1 MSERVMIVGA
11 GAIGGMLA
19 GYLSAAGR
27 PVTLLARGEYAA
39 LVAREG
45 IALTTPA
52 GETLHGR
59 PRVATNAAEAGV
71 QDVVLF
77 ATKAYSLPQA
87 MRDAAAALGPH
98 TLVAPVV
105 NGVPWWF
112 GDEAAPVRAVDP
124 DGSLARAVPPQRL
137 VGSVT
142 YSPCARGP
150 GNAWHHSVPG
160 QLTLGASR
168 PGGDPHAAERVAAL
182 FDGARFSAVVVPDI
196 RRAVWTKLVTNA
208 AFNTLCALT
217 GSRQCEVAADP
228 RLGPYALGIMRE
240 IAALAHATGS
250 GIDGEVEQR
259 FESARKTGIHK
270 PSTLQDFE
278 AGRPIEIG
286 ALVDAP
292 LELAARHGV
301 ATPLLALVGA
311 ILGRKARAAGLVPA
325 TP

>member
-1 MSERVMIVGA
+1 MIVGA

-19 GYLSAAGR
+19 GYLAAAGR
-27 PVTLLARGEYAA
+27 PVTLLARGANAA

-45 IALTTPA
+45 IALTTPG
-52 GETLHGR
+52 GEVLHGR
-59 PRVATNAAEAGV
+59 PRVATDAAEAGV

-77 ATKAYSLPQA
+77 ATKAHSLPQA
-87 MRDAAAALGPH
+87 MRDAAPAIGAR

-112 GDEAAPVRAVDP
+112 GDDAAPVRAVDP
-124 DGSLARAVPPQRL
+124 DGSLTRAVPPERL

-160 QLTLGASR
+160 QLTLGASQ
-168 PGGDPHAAERVAAL
+168 PGGDPHVAERVAAV
-182 FDGARFSAVVVPDI
+182 FAGAKFSAVVVPDI

-208 AFNTLCALT
+208 TFNTLCALT
-217 GSRQCEVAADP
+217 GSRQCEVAADEH
-228 RLGPYALGIMRE
+228 LGPYALGIMRE
-240 IAALAHATGS
+240 VAALASATGS
-250 GIDGEVEQR
+250 GIDGDLAQR
-259 FESARKTGIHK
+259 FETARKTGIHK

-301 ATPLLALVGA
+301 AMPLLALVGA
-311 ILGRKARAAGLVPA
+311 ILGRKAAAAGLLPG